1 MTQNNE
7 IPAGYWQDSKGSLVP
22 ESMIKPID
30 KARNELVYEVVEK
43 ALELREALAK
53 FKASTFADID
63 AFVELSAEEYDVKL
77 GGKKGNVTLHSFDG
91 RYKIVRSIQEHI
103 AFDER
108 LQAARELIDACLKE
122 WTKDSVPEL
131 KAIIDRAFDVDK
143 EGKIN
148 TARVLGLRRLDIKDE
163 RWLKAMTAVSEALQ
177 VVGSKSYIRLY
188 KRVGD
193 SQQYVPISLD
203 LAGV

>member
-1 MTQNNE
+1 MDQTNN
-7 IPAGYWQDSKGSLVP
+7 IPAGYWQDAKGSLVP

-30 KARNELVYEVVEK
+30 KARDELVSEIVNR
-43 ALELREALAK
+43 ALELQESLAK

-77 GGKKGNVTLHSFDG
+77 GGKKGNVTMHTFDG
-91 RYKIVRSIQEHI
+91 RYKIMRSIQEHI

-108 LQAARELIDACLKE
+108 LQAARVLIDQCFKD
-122 WTKDSVPEL
+122 WTKDSGPEL
-131 KAIIDRAFDVDK
+131 KALIDRAFDVDK
-143 EGKIN
+143 QGHVN

-163 RWLKAMTAVSEALQ
+163 RWKKAMEAVSEALQ
-177 VVGSKSYIRLY
+177 VVGSKAYIRLY

-193 SQQYVPISLD
+193 TKQYVPIPLD

>member
-1 MTQNNE
+1 MSQNNE
-7 IPAGYWQDSKGSLVP
+7 IPAGYWQDAKGSLVP

-30 KARNELVYEVVEK
+30 AARDELVNEVIEK
-43 ALELREALAK
+43 ALVLQESLAK
-53 FKASTFADID
+53 FKAATFADID
-63 AFVELSAEEYDVKL
+63 AFVELSAEQYEVKL
-77 GGKKGNVTLHSFDG
+77 GGKKGNVTLHSFNG
-91 RYKIVRSIQEHI
+91 QYKVVRSIQEHI
-103 AFDER
+103 SFDER
-108 LQAARELIDACLKE
+108 LQAARELIDECLKE

-143 EGKIN
+143 QGKIN

-163 RWLKAMTAVSEALQ
+163 RWKKAMTAVSEALQ

-188 KRVGD
+188 QRVGD
-193 SQQYVPISLD
+193 TQQYVPIPLD

>member
-1 MTQNNE
+1 MLDKKE
-7 IPAGYWQDSKGSLVP
+7 IPDGYWQDAKGSLVP
-22 ESMIKPID
+22 ENMVKPID
-30 KARNELVYEVVEK
+30 KARNDLVLEVVSK
-43 ALELREALAK
+43 ALELQEALIK
-53 FKASTFADID
+53 FRASTFADID
-63 AFVELSAEEYDVKL
+63 AFVELSAEQYDVKL

-91 RYKIVRSIQEHI
+91 QFKIVRAIQEHI

-108 LQAARELIDACLKE
+108 LQAARELIDECLKE

-148 TARVLGLRRLDIKDE
+148 TARVLGLRRLDIKDK
-163 RWLKAMTAVSEALQ
+163 RWLTAMTAVSEALQ

-203 LAGV
+203 LAGA